1 MLLDI
6 DRFKRINDHYGH
18 ATGDQALRGLV
29 EYCRSGSRA
38 VDLICRY
45 GGEEFVILLPE
56 TPIEAAN
63 QVAERLRLSIM
74 ENPITTD
81 SGPLRITVSVG
92 VAEANSLDTL
102 QKLIERADEALYDAK
117 HAGRNCVRARE

>member
-56 TPIEAAN
+56 THIEAAK

-74 ENPITTD
+74 ENPIATD
-81 SGPLRITVSVG
+81 SGPLRITVN
-92 VAEANSLDTL
+92 AEMVTPNTESFQAVVWHLMVSDPRL
-102 QKLIERADEALYDAK
+102 QMMSNKWESSK
-117 HAGRNCVRARE
+117 K

>member
-1 MLLDI
+1 MPPRPGLA
-6 DRFKRINDHYGH
+6 RTCRILPQRL
-18 ATGDQALRGLV
+18 T
-29 EYCRSGSRA
+29 RSGSYLQVRRRGVCYSSA
-38 VDLICRY
+38 
-45 GGEEFVILLPE
+45 E
-56 TPIEAAN
+56 TPIEAAK